1 MRSLVVAV
9 TKPLD
14 MDWADLKPM
23 LEDAWKGTTQL
34 SNAIVTKLALQE
46 QQRTPEMTRMPKAP
60 SSYLYPWARKEFAEL
75 DLQCANAL
83 IHTVQSTYNRF
94 RLDVFWRRSRS
105 LPQYRYPT
113 LAPFPGQSSRLD
125 WLSESDHVPVVTFR
139 LGGERVRLQLAAHHQ
154 KNFKKDL
161 TRIIDGEAKL
171 CGGSVYRKTSFGSHR
186 KAFVSRAPGGG
197 QRIHSQVF
205 VKLTAWFPIPET
217 KSAPRRRHLKIATGD
232 DCFLTGSLTG
242 RSQWTL
248 HAQHVR
254 RWVVSHFDRLRRLA
268 DDFKYERRQTSKH
281 RLPINEYRTK
291 LIDKHHRRLSTFLK
305 QTCAEVLAYAQRN
318 ACRKIIWDRTRTG
331 FLPSFPWYELE
342 TMIETR
348 AKEQGIAF
356 ERPAEI
362 HTPQG

>member
-1 MRSLVVAV
+1 
-9 TKPLD
+9 
-14 MDWADLKPM
+14 
-23 LEDAWKGTTQL
+23 
-34 SNAIVTKLALQE
+34 
-46 QQRTPEMTRMPKAP
+46 
-60 SSYLYPWARKEFAEL
+60 
-75 DLQCANAL
+75 
-83 IHTVQSTYNRF
+83 
-94 RLDVFWRRSRS
+94 
-105 LPQYRYPT
+105 
-113 LAPFPGQSSRLD
+113 
-125 WLSESDHVPVVTFR
+125 
-139 LGGERVRLQLAAHHQ
+139 
-154 KNFKKDL
+154 
-161 TRIIDGEAKL
+161 
-171 CGGSVYRKTSFGSHR
+171 
-186 KAFVSRAPGGG
+186 
-197 QRIHSQVF
+197 
-205 VKLTAWFPIPET
+205 
-217 KSAPRRRHLKIATGD
+217 
-232 DCFLTGSLTG
+232 
-242 RSQWTL
+242 
-248 HAQHVR
+248 VR